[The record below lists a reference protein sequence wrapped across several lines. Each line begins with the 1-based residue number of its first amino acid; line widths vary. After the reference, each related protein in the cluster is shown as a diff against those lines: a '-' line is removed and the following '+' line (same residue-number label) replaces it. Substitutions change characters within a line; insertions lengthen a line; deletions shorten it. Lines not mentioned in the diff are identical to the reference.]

1 MDATRAP
8 AHAHGLIGW
17 WRWRCGGQQHGAST
31 AEEVVV
37 LRAAVKGL
45 EREVSNMERQL
56 SKALTRVAGT
66 L

>member
-1 MDATRAP
+1 
-8 AHAHGLIGW
+8 
-17 WRWRCGGQQHGAST
+17 
-31 AEEVVV
+31 VVV